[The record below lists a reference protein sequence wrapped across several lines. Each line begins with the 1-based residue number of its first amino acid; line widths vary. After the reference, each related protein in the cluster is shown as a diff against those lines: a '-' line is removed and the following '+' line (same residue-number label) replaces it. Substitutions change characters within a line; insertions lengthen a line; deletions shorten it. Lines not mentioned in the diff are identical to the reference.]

1 MPSVRSRL
9 LSRTTALLVLM
20 FAAAA
25 VAVYVPMRASLL
37 HAFDAALQLEA
48 RALASQVERMG
59 GEIVLEFDLGELPE
73 YAREERPHYFQI
85 WSPDGHT
92 EAKSHSLEN
101 RDLEKSTSLA
111 DTVAYQWISLPDGS
125 TARQVSLE
133 FQPRL
138 EDAGPAVGESLHDP
152 LTISVIRDTVE
163 LDATLATLAWLLLI
177 VMGLTVALTVFLLDR
192 LLQQGL
198 KPLNTLAAGISQVG
212 ISDLSE
218 RLQIANAPT
227 ELVPVVE
234 RLNEL
239 LARLDATLMREK
251 SFTADVAHELRTP
264 LAGLRA
270 ALDVCATRPR
280 SPEAYQ
286 QVIGKCLRVTES
298 MQAMVSNLLML
309 ARADAQQLTIAPEA
323 VAVDDL
329 LRACWS
335 PYASTAQ
342 GRQLDLQWDV
352 DLDAIVQLDRE
363 KASLVFKNL
372 FENAVDY
379 AAEAGWVRVTA
390 RFAEGNPL
398 IVIAN
403 NGCQLKAADVEQL
416 FNRFWRGDAARTDAG
431 LHSGLGLSLCQK
443 IVEVLGGTIVV
454 SLDRDVFAVKV
465 ILPRASQATP
475 VAL

>member
-1 MPSVRSRL
+1 
-9 LSRTTALLVLM
+9 M
-20 FAAAA
+20 FAVAA

-37 HAFDAALQLEA
+37 NAFDAELQLEA
-48 RALASQVERMG
+48 RALASQVEQMG
-59 GEIVLEFDLGELPE
+59 GEIVLEFELGELPE

-85 WSPDGHT
+85 WSSNGHT
-92 EAKSHSLEN
+92 EAKSHSLAN
-101 RDLEKSTSLA
+101 RDLEKPAPLA
-111 DTVAYQWISLPDGS
+111 DVVAYQSIALPDGNA
-125 TARQVSLE
+125 ARQVSLE

-138 EDAGPAVGESLHDP
+138 EDAGPNVQEPLHDP
-152 LTISVIRDTVE
+152 LIITVIRDTVE
-163 LDATLATLAWLLLI
+163 LDATLATLAWSLLI
-177 VMGLTVALTVFLLDR
+177 VMGLTVTLSILLLDR
-192 LLQQGL
+192 LIQQGL
-198 KPLNTLAAGISQVG
+198 KPLNILAAGISQVG
-212 ISDLSE
+212 IADLAE
-218 RLQIANAPT
+218 RLQMADAPA
-227 ELVPVVE
+227 ELAPVVE

-239 LARLDATLMREK
+239 LARLDATLTREK

-286 QVIGKCLRVTES
+286 LVIGKCLRVIES
-298 MQAMVSNLLML
+298 MQAMVGNLLML
-309 ARADAQQLTIAPEA
+309 ARADAQQLTVTSESVPM
-323 VAVDDL
+323 DNL

-352 DLDAIVQLDRE
+352 DVDAVVQLDRE

-379 AAEAGWVRVTA
+379 AAEGGWIRVTA
-390 RFAEGNPL
+390 RFADGNPRI
-398 IVIAN
+398 IVAN
-403 NGCQLKAADVEQL
+403 NGCQLKDKDIGQL
-416 FNRFWRGDAARTDAG
+416 FSRFWRGDTARTDAV

-443 IVEVLGGTIVV
+443 IIEVLGGTVVV

-465 ILPRASQATP
+465 VLPRTSLATP